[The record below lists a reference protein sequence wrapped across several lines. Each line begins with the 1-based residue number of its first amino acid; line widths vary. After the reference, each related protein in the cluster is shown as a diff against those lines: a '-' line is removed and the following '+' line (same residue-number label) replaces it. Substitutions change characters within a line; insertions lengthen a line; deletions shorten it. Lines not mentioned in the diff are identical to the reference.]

1 MTRLGTRLSVS
12 ILPMYVLSTSH
23 IRANSNCDKFRSCL
37 IAFSFCANK
46 ILTSLDIVTNVCK
59 YVTIVDRQ
67 LALFKG
73 DFMNIF
79 IQNLEHQII
88 DLKDRASII
97 VGMVQNAIEFSNVPL
112 YEESIYV
119 TPLEKR
125 KIRKINAKLKEM
137 HGKFREIKD
146 EIYKL

>member
-1 MTRLGTRLSVS
+1 M
-12 ILPMYVLSTSH
+12 
-23 IRANSNCDKFRSCL
+23 
-37 IAFSFCANK
+37 
-46 ILTSLDIVTNVCK
+46 
-59 YVTIVDRQ
+59 TIVDRQ

>member
-1 MTRLGTRLSVS
+1 
-12 ILPMYVLSTSH
+12 
-23 IRANSNCDKFRSCL
+23 
-37 IAFSFCANK
+37 
-46 ILTSLDIVTNVCK
+46 
-59 YVTIVDRQ
+59 
-67 LALFKG
+67 
-73 DFMNIF
+73 MNIF